1 MSKIG
6 LVLEGGGMKCAYTA
20 GILDAM
26 MDNSVYVLIIVSVFQ
41 PVRPTVFLL
50 QPASGA
56 EISAFTQNILMRRAT
71 LAFLLF

>member
-26 MDNSVYVLIIVSVFQ
+26 MDNGITFDYGIGVSAGSAN
-41 PVRPTVFLL
+41 VRARESKLLEFYCRTDFNKYPFLYRSY
-50 QPASGA
+50 Q
-56 EISAFTQNILMRRAT
+56 
-71 LAFLLF
+71 

>member
-26 MDNSVYVLIIVSVFQ
+26 MDNSVTLIIVSVFQ
-41 PVRPTVFLL
+41 PVRLMGFLL
-50 QPASGA
+50 
-56 EISAFTQNILMRRAT
+56 
-71 LAFLLF
+71 

>member
-26 MDNSVYVLIIVSVFQ
+26 MDNGVTFDYCIGVSAGSANGGFFCSRTAGQ
-41 PVRPTVFLL
+41 KYPLL
-50 QPASGA
+50 H
-56 EISAFTQNILMRRAT
+56 RAY
-71 LAFLLF
+71 